1 MNNGQKAPGSRGTF
15 FGKDVVRVGNPLLWA
30 ESERAA
36 GAAVR
41 GLREGGAAA
50 VS

>member
-1 MNNGQKAPGSRGTF
+1 
-15 FGKDVVRVGNPLLWA
+15 LLCSWA

-41 GLREGGAAA
+41 VLREGGAAA
-50 VS
+50 VSTIEPL